1 MCIMIKYAKIFGLLF
16 VVVCI
21 ASMVFSA
28 CRKEMPPVPELPP
41 PPPDT
46 TYDGYNEDSTGIEI
60 VDSILVKFGNEQ
72 WSTLTYRTHVETDSL
87 GTHLD
92 WIFSDAF
99 YPGKAYPMFSLKI
112 LKEEGNH
119 TGRMN
124 PTRVTTVPSPTTTPV
139 QYTMPVPSLAGDVK
153 CGSLYYFSSDS
164 AAHALQMTDGL
175 QLGDWWP
182 WELTTSVLK
191 IDYVDGQMLLTG
203 RCTARMFDYLTWL
216 TQQQAGTPINVED
229 ADVKEIAMSF
239 GALKIDRN

>member
-1 MCIMIKYAKIFGLLF
+1 MKKYAKIFGLLF
-16 VVVCI
+16 AVICI

-60 VDSILVKFGNEQ
+60 VDSILVKFGDEQ
-72 WSTLTYRTHVETDSL
+72 WSTLTYSTHVETDSL

-92 WIFSDAF
+92 WIFIDAF

-124 PTRVTTVPSPTTTPV
+124 PTRVTTMPSPTTTPV
-139 QYTMPVPSLAGDVK
+139 Q
-153 CGSLYYFSSDS
+153 
-164 AAHALQMTDGL
+164 
-175 QLGDWWP
+175 
-182 WELTTSVLK
+182 
-191 IDYVDGQMLLTG
+191 
-203 RCTARMFDYLTWL
+203 
-216 TQQQAGTPINVED
+216 
-229 ADVKEIAMSF
+229 
-239 GALKIDRN
+239 